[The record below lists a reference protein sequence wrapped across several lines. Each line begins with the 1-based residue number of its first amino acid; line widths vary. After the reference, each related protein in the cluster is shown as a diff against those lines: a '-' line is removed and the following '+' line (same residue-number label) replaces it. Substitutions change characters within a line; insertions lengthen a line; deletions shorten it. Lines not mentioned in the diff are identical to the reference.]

1 MMGEVN
7 VLHDISDDVRSMGF
21 VSHLPT
27 DGLVV
32 CFEEG
37 DLTESPLR
45 RAVDTDVSL
54 KDLLVFCDF
63 PAPYLD
69 EKLSD

>member
-1 MMGEVN
+1 MLGMC
-7 VLHDISDDVRSMGF
+7 
-21 VSHLPT
+21 SHLPT

-32 CFEEG
+32 CFDEG

-45 RAVDTDVSL
+45 KAVDTDVSL